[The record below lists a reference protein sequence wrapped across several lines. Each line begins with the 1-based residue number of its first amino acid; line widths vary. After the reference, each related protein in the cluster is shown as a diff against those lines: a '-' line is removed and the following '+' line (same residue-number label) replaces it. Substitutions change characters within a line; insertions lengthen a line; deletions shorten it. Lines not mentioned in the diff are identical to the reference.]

1 VYHWFVKKSSATGQT
16 RALASTARLAFR
28 RLKKYVRE
36 LRALLIE
43 ARSILD
49 RLLRNPAVKIVRR
62 LCSRYHALQE
72 HFVVLYAEARN
83 CAVAAL
89 GTVEA
94 ELSFPT

>member
-1 VYHWFVKKSSATGQT
+1 VKKSSAKGQT
-16 RALASTARLAFR
+16 RAPASAARLAFR
-28 RLKKYVRE
+28 RLKKYVRQ

-49 RLLRNPAVKIVRR
+49 HLLRNPSAKIVRR
-62 LCSRYHALQE
+62 LCSRYYALQE
-72 HFVVLYAEARN
+72 YFVLLYADARN

-94 ELSFPT
+94 ALAFPI